1 LESEKKERIELL
13 YRNLEYNSNA
23 YIAAETAFPFWESA
37 YALIIGQLFIA
48 YFQMQQSNLKLRV
61 PFYELNIINF
71 DAHIS
76 IALFGLILSGLWFV
90 LVSLNLQ
97 NANHMDS
104 VIQESHSLLRKEL
117 NCTPVSVSFIEI
129 YPSSFEKANWGRWDI
144 FWGNNPGK
152 MRDFKKMRKSTWFYR
167 RVLPFVIFIS
177 WAILFIFA
185 KLIPSTTEVHLV

>member
-1 LESEKKERIELL
+1 MEPEKKERIELL
-13 YRNLEYNSNA
+13 YKNLEYNSNA

-48 YFQMQQSNLKLRV
+48 YFQMQQSNLKLRI
-61 PFYELNIINF
+61 PFYDLNLINF

-97 NANHMDS
+97 NANHMGS

-129 YPSSFEKANWGRWDI
+129 YPFSVEKTNWSGRDI
-144 FWGNNPGK
+144 FLGNKPGK
-152 MRDFKKMRKSTWFYR
+152 KPEFKKMLKSTWLYR
-167 RVLPFVIFIS
+167 KSLPFILLIIWVIL
-177 WAILFIFA
+177 LFF
-185 KLIPSTTEVHLV
+185 TEL